1 MFGIGQLTHCQQ
13 RKAALLQRSA
23 THRLALMT
31 DAQNLRP
38 VAEWVDVGISVASKV
53 RMGWSVLAP
62 LVSLWQ
68 TRKQEPAGVVHKL
81 AEALSLVRS
90 LTAMWSRRRR
100 E

>member
-62 LVSLWQ
+62 LLSLWRA
-68 TRKQEPAGVVHKL
+68 RKQEPSGFVHKL
-81 AEALSLVRS
+81 AEALSLARAVTTLWRGG
-90 LTAMWSRRRR
+90 